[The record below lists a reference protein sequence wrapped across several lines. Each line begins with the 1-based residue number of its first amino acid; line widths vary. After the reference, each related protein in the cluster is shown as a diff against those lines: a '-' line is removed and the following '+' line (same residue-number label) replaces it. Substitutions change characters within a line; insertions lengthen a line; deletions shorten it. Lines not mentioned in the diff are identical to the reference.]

1 MLKILL
7 ITLTTLISNTIMAK
21 SSTFKVNY
29 FDKINYIKQEECF
42 NNLEDLNE
50 RIETLKYNLEIYE
63 NIEVSNNASS
73 EKYIIM
79 KSSSLKNSGSIELI
93 KRGGE
98 GGGD

>member
-7 ITLTTLISNTIMAK
+7 ITLTTLISNTTMAK

-73 EKYIIM
+73 EKHIIM
-79 KSSSLKNSGSIELI
+79 KSSPLKNSGSIELI